1 MVFQLVCCF
10 LNEFNVGNIF
20 LIKFV
25 MGLLYPWVSS
35 ECHMLLYPQSVLVHV
50 IMHLQINTNL
60 NIGEEEKKYMYTQ
73 GKVR

>member
-1 MVFQLVCCF
+1 MS
-10 LNEFNVGNIF
+10 
-20 LIKFV
+20 
-25 MGLLYPWVSS
+25 LLYSWVSS
-35 ECHMLLYPQSVLVHV
+35 EVSRVCYSTIHATFVETLVTLLYPQSVLVHV